1 MILESLGAAET
12 LMHTIAN
19 RDEGVT
25 IVNADG
31 VIQAITA
38 KLAALS
44 GYHSKDICG
53 TPVSDLF
60 ETENGLWD
68 LVTQSTEER
77 TISAKLLTKSGDK
90 LDVQLKAKHVRMG
103 AGPGIFVLTLL

>member
-1 MILESLGAAET
+1 
-12 LMHTIAN
+12 MHTIAN
-19 RDEGVT
+19 RDEGVA
-25 IVNADG
+25 IVNSDG

-53 TPVSDLF
+53 TNVCGLF

-68 LVTQSTEER
+68 LISKAQEER
-77 TISAKLLTKSGDK
+77 ILSAKLLTKGGEK
-90 LDVQLKAKHVRMG
+90 IDVQLKAKHVRMG
-103 AGPGIFVLTLL
+103 GGPGIFVL

>member
-1 MILESLGAAET
+1 
-12 LMHTIAN
+12 MHTIAN

-25 IVNADG
+25 IVNADST
-31 VIQAITA
+31 IQAITA

-44 GYHSKDICG
+44 GFHSKDICG
-53 TPVSDLF
+53 TSVSELF

-68 LVTQSTEER
+68 LVSQSKEER
-77 TISAKLLTKSGDK
+77 TISAKLITKAGEK

-103 AGPGIFVLTLL
+103 GGPGIFVLTLI